1 MPKRQAQPGEV
12 SEGVEAVY
20 IHGDEAAA
28 EVADDVR
35 EGIREMVAVNVRPS
49 TAYRIVYG
57 ANDFPTMRNVDILRD
72 EPQFCALGEK
82 KVTALLKDSSPR
94 TAVEDGD
101 GHFPAV
107 HAKRKW
113 TRLSSSKDL
122 AAIFKE
128 CIMPTQL
135 QQSTREAYFTSW
147 RTVLTWGVAHE
158 EVQSLL
164 PMNMD
169 TLQAITQELLMIGC
183 AAGTVRNL
191 WSAIED
197 RHRTY
202 GYDPPLA
209 MRMGDFSRYSKAI
222 ASIKGTPSRLLFPVG
237 VHHVY
242 KMIQL
247 EDQSLAEMRNTMLTV
262 LGTVMCMRV
271 NEIDQLQIC
280 DVLWRFDAAFHIM
293 YAQTLACRI
302 YKRKQDTARKGLY
315 PRAGGAVFTC
325 LLAYTERAGLDVEE
339 GCSKGRS
346 PGARCRSCM
355 PLFPRIA
362 NGVATTDPM
371 SRQQVT
377 NAVLETLASIGVDN
391 TNYSGISMRRGGISA
406 GLAARVPEPILF
418 LQSGH
423 GSNCAARNYMVPRD
437 PHVLY
442 ETYLAFGLQL

>member
-1 MPKRQAQPGEV
+1 M
-12 SEGVEAVY
+12 
-20 IHGDEAAA
+20 D
-28 EVADDVR
+28 
-35 EGIREMVAVNVRPS
+35 
-49 TAYRIVYG
+49 T
-57 ANDFPTMRNVDILRD
+57 LRD
-72 EPQFCALGEK
+72 KSHFWALGEK
-82 KVTALLKDSSPR
+82 TVTALLKDTSSH
-94 TAVEDGD
+94 TAVENGD

-107 HAKRKW
+107 YAKRKW
-113 TRLSSSKDL
+113 TRLSSSKEL

-128 CIMPTQL
+128 CVMPTQL
-135 QQSTREAYFTSW
+135 QQPTRESYFSSW

-158 EVQSLL
+158 KVKSLL
-164 PMNMD
+164 PMNME
-169 TLQAITQELLMIGC
+169 TLQAITQEMLMIGC
-183 AAGTVRNL
+183 STGTILNL

-209 MRMGDFSRYSKAI
+209 MRMGDFSRYSKAV

-242 KMIQL
+242 QMIQL
-247 EDQSLAEMRNTMLTV
+247 EDQTLAQMRNTVLTI

-271 NEIDQLQIC
+271 NEVDQLQIC
-280 DVLWRFDAAFHIM
+280 DVLWRLDAAFHVM
-293 YAQTLACRI
+293 YGQSLACRI

-315 PRAGGAVFTC
+315 PRAGGAVFTR
-325 LLAYTERAGLDVEE
+325 LLAYTERAGLVVEE
-339 GCSKGRS
+339 GCSKGRL

-355 PLFPRIA
+355 PLFPRIT
-362 NGVATTDPM
+362 NGVATTDLM

-391 TNYSGISMRRGGISA
+391 RHYSGVSMRRGGISA

-423 GSNCAARNYMVPRD
+423 GSHCAARNYMVPRD